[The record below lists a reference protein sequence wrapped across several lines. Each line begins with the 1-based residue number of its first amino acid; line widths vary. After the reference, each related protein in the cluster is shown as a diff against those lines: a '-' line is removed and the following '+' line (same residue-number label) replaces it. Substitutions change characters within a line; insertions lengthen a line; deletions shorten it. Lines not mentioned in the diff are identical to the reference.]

1 MTTRLTTLLASA
13 ALFALAACGDNGD
26 GGQAPAS
33 QTGASAPQP
42 QTHGGAPE
50 STATPEEAQAIL
62 ASLGEP
68 YASANIDNGR
78 RLFRRCASCH
88 TLGDGERHLVGPN
101 LHGMFGRQ
109 AGAAE
114 GFRFSRALEQA
125 EFEWTKAELDEWLAN
140 PRTYLPGNRMS
151 FAGLRNETDRN
162 DLIAF
167 LAVETQR

>member
-1 MTTRLTTLLASA
+1 MTRKAVLTSVVLTLI
-13 ALFALAACGDNGD
+13 LAACGESD
-26 GGQAPAS
+26 
-33 QTGASAPQP
+33 SATPSPQP

-50 STATPEEAQAIL
+50 TTATADEAQAIL
-62 ASLGEP
+62 FGLGEP
-68 YASANIDNGR
+68 YASANLDNGR

-88 TLGDGERHLVGPN
+88 TLGADDRHLVGPN

-109 AGAAE
+109 VGEAE

-125 EFEWTKAELDEWLAN
+125 DFVWTKAELDQWLAN

-151 FAGLRNETDRN
+151 FAGLRDESDRN

-167 LAVETQR
+167 LAVETAR